1 MSQSPP
7 RAWLLLQT
15 LSLLASSFAFA
26 SPRPIATAPP
36 EPIDAAHRSRRVQHT
51 NNREDFTF
59 RRAFDPEQQRQNN
72 NGHRRGPPSAFH
84 SRRREQRSAGAAGYG
99 IHPFVRS
106 ARPRACPTRMNEPRF
121 RAETPHLPKHV
132 MQEGFVN
139 AGLLSSPAAWASFL
153 TQTSVVMTPL
163 ISAAA
168 GDSIKS
174 SVWGG
179 LFLISTSTSTG
190 DPSAAALFNQGDALI
205 LLGALSWSMYIFRTS
220 RIANAYPELPSNS
233 PRRPCSR

>member
-1 MSQSPP
+1 
-7 RAWLLLQT
+7 
-15 LSLLASSFAFA
+15 
-26 SPRPIATAPP
+26 
-36 EPIDAAHRSRRVQHT
+36 
-51 NNREDFTF
+51 
-59 RRAFDPEQQRQNN
+59 
-72 NGHRRGPPSAFH
+72 
-84 SRRREQRSAGAAGYG
+84 
-99 IHPFVRS
+99 
-106 ARPRACPTRMNEPRF
+106 
-121 RAETPHLPKHV
+121 